1 MIGYRFQCYILA
13 SNASSITSDFMLF
26 LLEYQCVCS
35 VPGMESFQP
44 LRAVDLLVLGVCP
57 LPVDLLVLGVLHE
70 YMHAILV
77 ISHVC
82 MPANACSQ
90 YAI

>member
-1 MIGYRFQCYILA
+1 MFWLQMLHLLLQIPGCFYL
-13 SNASSITSDFMLF
+13 STS
-26 LLEYQCVCS
+26 VCS

-44 LRAVDLLVLGVCP
+44 LRVVDLLVLGVCP
-57 LPVDLLVLGVLHE
+57 LPIDLLVLGVSHE

-82 MPANACSQ
+82 MPTNACS
-90 YAI
+90 

>member
-1 MIGYRFQCYILA
+1 MA
-13 SNASSITSDFMLF
+13 SNASSITLDSRLF

-44 LRAVDLLVLGVCP
+44 LRAVDLLVLGVS
-57 LPVDLLVLGVLHE
+57 HE

-82 MPANACSQ
+82 MRANACSQ

>member
-1 MIGYRFQCYILA
+1 MFLA

-57 LPVDLLVLGVLHE
+57 LPIDLLVLGVSHE